1 VSHDSEAHDRH
12 RRDDDAGRGGSGR
25 PSEDHSG
32 QDHTGQDAPG
42 QEHPGA
48 PRPGGAAPWSPGPG
62 QHWNPAP
69 GQPWGPEWGAFWA
82 PQWGPQWG
90 PGWNSPQ
97 AVEGRRRAEN
107 ALILGILG
115 VVVLPLLG
123 PFAIWQAR
131 EAEKLGI
138 SATVGKVLGWVGTV
152 MIAVFLFFLVLWL
165 VAVGFFMATGAAGGP

>member
-1 VSHDSEAHDRH
+1 MSHDSDAHDQH
-12 RRDDDAGRGGSGR
+12 RSDDDAGRGPAEGGR
-25 PSEDHSG
+25 PRD
-32 QDHTGQDAPG
+32 
-42 QEHPGA
+42 EHPGRERREQEYPGQGRPGE
-48 PRPGGAAPWSPGPG
+48 PRPGAAPWNPGGG
-62 QHWNPAP
+62 QHFNPAP

-90 PGWNSPQ
+90 PGWSSPQ
-97 AVEGRRRAEN
+97 AVEGRRHADN
-107 ALILGILG
+107 ALILGILS

-152 MIAVFLFFLVLWL
+152 MIAVFLFFLVAWL
-165 VAVGFFMATGAAGGP
+165 AAFGFFMVGSAGGS